1 MEADAP
7 GLQRV
12 EVTLGETTDKTEFAD
27 VMPAKKGLLEDAI
40 GATNPWILGMTMTML
55 CIGVLFV
62 LSWLRVATAKQG
74 DSDLEFEFEDYEFD
88 DED

>member
-1 MEADAP
+1 
-7 GLQRV
+7 
-12 EVTLGETTDKTEFAD
+12 
-27 VMPAKKGLLEDAI
+27 
-40 GATNPWILGMTMTML
+40 MTMTML